1 MKEVFFVLE
10 TYDHGQINTW
20 DRVPYLTKVNDS
32 ETISLSVKEN
42 QIHRNF
48 IINNYRSSWPIDHD
62 DGSCFWN
69 DTYNYL
75 VYGGLLFYYIKIPFL
90 FIRDV

>member
-1 MKEVFFVLE
+1 MKERFFVLE
-10 TYDHGQINTW
+10 TDDHGPINTW

-32 ETISLSVKEN
+32 KTISLNVKEN

-48 IINNYRSSWPIDHD
+48 IINNYRSVWPIDHD
-62 DGSCFWN
+62 NGSCFWN

-75 VYGGLLFYYIKIPFL
+75 VYGGLLFFVVKFNQI
-90 FIRDV
+90 